1 MPNNIIM
8 ADAKGQRMASGEIT
22 LDAKTTNFSISIP
35 FQPDHFLMY
44 SPTSII
50 GTDNVWKVRM
60 YSIPNFGDEA
70 YSVNRYG
77 ATNVN
82 VDSKDYNYAD
92 GVLTFKT
99 SGYGFPANSTV
110 YWYAWQEV
118 AKCMQN

>member
-22 LDAKTTNFSISIP
+22 LDAKTVNFSISIP

-44 SPTSII
+44 SPTSIV
-50 GTDNVWKVRM
+50 GTDDVWKVRM

-70 YSVNRYG
+70 YCVNRYG
-77 ATNVN
+77 ETKVN
-82 VDSKDYNYAD
+82 VDRKDYNYAD

-99 SGYGFPANSTV
+99 STYGFPANSTV
-110 YWYAWQEV
+110 YWYAW
-118 AKCMQN
+118 